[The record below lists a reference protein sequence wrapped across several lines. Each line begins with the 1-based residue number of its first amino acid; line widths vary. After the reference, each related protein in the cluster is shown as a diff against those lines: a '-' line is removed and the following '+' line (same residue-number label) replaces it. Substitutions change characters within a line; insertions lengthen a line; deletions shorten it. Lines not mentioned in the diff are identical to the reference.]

1 MKRQGWQIYDVCP
14 PEEDGVYIVTDSTGE
29 VFPAEYDADGEDL
42 GTLLVGSERRMHWR
56 DLDTGVGFFDNEV
69 TAWMELPDPFRG

>member
-1 MKRQGWQIYDVCP
+1 MKRQGWQIYEVCP
-14 PEEDGVYIVTDSTGE
+14 PEEDGVYIVTDCTGE
-29 VFPAEYDADGEDL
+29 VFPAEYDAEGEEPCTRFV
-42 GTLLVGSERRMHWR
+42 GTGSRMHWT